1 MRRAYVLNEVNTVLG
16 ARSSESQDGPLVS
29 FRVYN
34 QLEEPRNVSV
44 VLLEHLE
51 QTPVVGEIDDR

>member
-1 MRRAYVLNEVNTVLG
+1 MNEVNTALG
-16 ARSSESQDGPLVS
+16 AHSSESQDGPLVS

-51 QTPVVGEIDDR
+51 QTPVVGEIDGR